1 LSVKYDIVKEIVIME
16 VEMRADRLLSILLLL
31 QNRRKMTARELAEA
45 LEVSERTIYRDIDAL
60 CIAGVPV
67 YSESGHGG
75 GYALLEDY
83 RTQLTGLS
91 QGELRALM
99 TLGSLAPLS
108 DLGMRD
114 ELRAALLKISA
125 ELPENSR
132 LDDQKIQGHFHIDP
146 TWWQQSST
154 WMPHL
159 RKVQEALWAD
169 RKLQM
174 TYQVPQ
180 PLEITHIVAPYG
192 LVVKAGRWYLVYGR
206 NGSVFV
212 HRLSEL
218 LDVQLSED
226 YFTRPADFDLA
237 AFWAAWCREQERFLT
252 DFKVTLQVAPSSLPL
267 LRSRFGQQV
276 EDQIKTNNPQDRD
289 GWVKLNL
296 SFESFESARGQI
308 LGFGRGVRVI
318 APQALK
324 LSVLDYAEQIVAFY
338 QDNL

>member
-1 LSVKYDIVKEIVIME
+1 
-16 VEMRADRLLSILLLL
+16 MRADRLLSILLLL
-31 QNRRKMTARELAEA
+31 QSRRKITAHELAEA

-125 ELPENSR
+125 ELPETSR
-132 LDDQKIQGHFHIDP
+132 FDDERIQRCFHIDP
-146 TWWQQSST
+146 NWWQQSST

-159 RKVQEALWAD
+159 QKVQEAIWGEQ
-169 RKLQM
+169 KLQII
-174 TYQVPQ
+174 YRVPQ
-180 PLEITHIVAPYG
+180 PLEITHLVSPYG

-206 NGSVFV
+206 NESVFV

-218 LDVQLSED
+218 LDVKLSD
-226 YFTRPADFDLA
+226 AHFTIPADFNLA
-237 AFWAAWCREQERFLT
+237 DFWSEWCQEYERFLT
-252 DFKVTLQVAPSSLPL
+252 DFTVILQAAPDSLPF
-267 LRSRFGQQV
+267 LRSRFGPQV
-276 EDQIKTNNPQDRD
+276 EGQIVATEQPTGD
-289 GWVKLNL
+289 GWVQL
-296 SFESFESARGQI
+296 SLAFESFESARDQI
-308 LGFGRGVRVI
+308 LSFGRGVRVI

-324 LSVLDYAEQIVAFY
+324 MSVLDYAEQIVELY
-338 QDNL
+338 HQS